1 MRLAKPD
8 VAKAGTAFARALTIA
23 RSQRAKSWELRAA
36 TSLAR
41 VLRDHG
47 ERDNGRE
54 LLEPVYGSFTERFAT
69 RDLREANA
77 LLDELR

>member
-1 MRLAKPD
+1 MGRREK
-8 VAKAGTAFARALTIA
+8 R
-23 RSQRAKSWELRAA
+23 RLRAP
-36 TSLAR
+36 LR